1 MAISTVKDCAD
12 IINESLKTLGYEY
25 QIDTTSNTTIEEG
38 LNKIG
43 AFPPSQRNTIME
55 QMNLIIQARNYGVM
69 FDASKNAFR
78 RFLVSMD
85 EGFGIEDIFHELI
98 DGIDPLWDDTTAEG
112 TQKVI
117 NDLYSYDANRIHK
130 FFHTDSVGK
139 EFKTTID
146 RRNYDKVFLPSRV
159 TRYVDAKLAN
169 LSWSAE
175 VWLMQFIISIIKTM
189 IANGHVV
196 FKEGFNPNTKDGV
209 ATLVEDI
216 NATSDG
222 FLTPSK
228 LYNLGVPN
236 SAGGFDAITNIT
248 NSKEDIFLV
257 TTPELMRRLKTR
269 GYSNA
274 FNLSEFELSGQIMYL
289 PAGTDLGQRNGKEVL
304 AIALDRRAI
313 VCGLFRWVGTS
324 KFIENTLCMN
334 HFLLTEVLYGYN
346 TVFNCVAFVG
356 DALGDYSGGEGG
368 NLIVSF
374 TNTDPVTSN
383 YVYEVDGIEHTT
395 KGGFGTTLSYA
406 GVKTASF
413 PMNGSATTPFIGS
426 GLKVNGVN
434 ISAGSPAK
442 IENGELVFDNITGTI
457 IVEMTLAE

>member
-1 MAISTVKDCAD
+1 MAVSTVKQCAEV
-12 IINESLKTLGYEY
+12 INESLKTLGYEY
-25 QIDTTSNTTIEEG
+25 QIDTTSNETIDAG
-38 LNKIG
+38 LKAIG

-69 FDASKNAFR
+69 FDATKNPFR
-78 RFLVSMD
+78 RFLVSLD

-98 DGIDPLWDDTTAEG
+98 DGIDPLWDDTTPEG
-112 TQKVI
+112 TQKII
-117 NDLYSYDANRIHK
+117 NDLYSYDTNRIHK

-159 TRYVDAKLAN
+159 TRYVDTKLAN

-175 VWLMQFIISIIKTM
+175 VWLMQFIIGIIKTM
-189 IANGHVV
+189 VANGHVV
-196 FKEGFNPNTKDGV
+196 FKEGYNPNTKDGV
-209 ATLVEDI
+209 ASLVEDI
-216 NATSDG
+216 NATTDG

-236 SAGGFDAITNIT
+236 ALGGFDAITNIT
-248 NSKEDIFLV
+248 NGKEDIFIV

-274 FNLSEFELSGQIMYL
+274 FNLSEFELAGQIMYL

-304 AIALDRRAI
+304 AIALDRRAV
-313 VCGLFRWVGTS
+313 VCGLYRWVGTS

-334 HFLLTEVLYGYN
+334 HFLLTELLYGYN

-356 DALGDYSGGEGG
+356 EALGDYSGGEGG
-368 NLIVSF
+368 TLVVYNEGGGPEYKQMIVTVNGEDNLVSA
-374 TNTDPVTSN
+374 
-383 YVYEVDGIEHTT
+383 G
-395 KGGFGTTLSYA
+395 
-406 GVKTASF
+406 GVKTFTNVRNASIKPENPSYYFYGTTKIDGASF
-413 PMNGSATTPFIGS
+413 GNASTPSSEKEYVFNNFDGIHTFCGSVRNMG
-426 GLKVNGVN
+426 
-434 ISAGSPAK
+434 
-442 IENGELVFDNITGTI
+442 
-457 IVEMTLAE
+457 

>member
-1 MAISTVKDCAD
+1 MAVSTVKQCAEV
-12 IINESLKTLGYEY
+12 INESLKTLGYEY
-25 QIDTTSNTTIEEG
+25 QIDTTSNDTIDAG
-38 LNKIG
+38 LKAIG

-69 FDASKNAFR
+69 FDATKNPFR
-78 RFLVSMD
+78 RFLVSLD

-98 DGIDPLWDDTTAEG
+98 DGIDPLWDDTTPEG
-112 TQKVI
+112 TQKII
-117 NDLYSYDANRIHK
+117 NDLYSYDTNRIHK

-159 TRYVDAKLAN
+159 TRYVDTKLAN

-175 VWLMQFIISIIKTM
+175 VWLMQFIIGIIKTM
-189 IANGHVV
+189 VANGHVV
-196 FKEGFNPNTKDGV
+196 FKEGYNPNTKDGV
-209 ATLVEDI
+209 ASLVEDI
-216 NATSDG
+216 NATTDG

-236 SAGGFDAITNIT
+236 ASGGFDAITNIT
-248 NSKEDIFLV
+248 NGKEDIFIV

-274 FNLSEFELSGQIMYL
+274 FNLSEFELAGQIMYL

-304 AIALDRRAI
+304 AIALDRRAV

-324 KFIENTLCMN
+324 KFIENTLCMQ
-334 HFLLTEVLYGYN
+334 HFLLTELLYGYN

-368 NLIVSF
+368 TLVIKSAQNKVYGE
-374 TNTDPVTSN
+374 PVN
-383 YVYEVDGIEHTT
+383 INVNGE
-395 KGGFGTTLSYA
+395 SYA
-406 GVKTASF
+406 LQKGTQTLTNVKSVSISQGSSGQTAY
-413 PMNGSATTPFIGS
+413 NLTTFVID
-426 GLKVNGVN
+426 GVN
-434 ISAGSPAK
+434 CKDSAPFRDPSGK
-442 IENGELVFDNITGTI
+442 ITFDNFTGLHVLEI
-457 IVEMTLAE
+457 NFSGS

>member
-1 MAISTVKDCAD
+1 MAVSTVKQCAEV
-12 IINESLKTLGYEY
+12 INESLKTLGYEY
-25 QIDTTSNTTIEEG
+25 QIDTTSNDTIDAG
-38 LNKIG
+38 LKAIG

-69 FDASKNAFR
+69 FDATKNPFR
-78 RFLVSMD
+78 RFLVSLD

-98 DGIDPLWDDTTAEG
+98 DGIDPLWDDTTPEG
-112 TQKVI
+112 TQKII
-117 NDLYSYDANRIHK
+117 NDLYSYDTNRIHK

-159 TRYVDAKLAN
+159 TRYVDTKLAN

-175 VWLMQFIISIIKTM
+175 VWLMQFIIGIIKTM
-189 IANGHVV
+189 VANGHVV
-196 FKEGFNPNTKDGV
+196 FKEGYNPNTKDGV
-209 ATLVEDI
+209 ASLVEDI
-216 NATSDG
+216 NATTDG

-236 SAGGFDAITNIT
+236 ALGGFDAITNIT
-248 NSKEDIFLV
+248 NNKEDIFIV

-274 FNLSEFELSGQIMYL
+274 FNLSEFELAGQIMYL

-304 AIALDRRAI
+304 AIALDRRAV
-313 VCGLFRWVGTS
+313 VCGLYRWVGTS

-334 HFLLTEVLYGYN
+334 HFLLTELLYGYN

-374 TNTDPVTSN
+374 GAGNPASGN
-383 YVYEVDGIEHTT
+383 YTYKVDGVQHST
-395 KGGFGTTLSYA
+395 KGGYGTTASYT

-413 PMNGSATTPFIGS
+413 PVKGMETTPFIGS
-426 GLKVNGVN
+426 DIKINGVVVQ
-434 ISAGSPAK
+434 AGSPAK
-442 IENGELVFDNITGTI
+442 FENGELVFDNITGTI

>member
-1 MAISTVKDCAD
+1 MAVSTVKQCAEV
-12 IINESLKTLGYEY
+12 INESLKTLGYEY
-25 QIDTTSNTTIEEG
+25 QIDTTSNDTIDAG
-38 LNKIG
+38 LKAIG

-69 FDASKNAFR
+69 FDASKNPFR
-78 RFLVSMD
+78 RFLVSLD

-117 NDLYSYDANRIHK
+117 NDLYSYDTNRIHK

-139 EFKTTID
+139 EFKTTVD

-159 TRYVDAKLAN
+159 TRYVDTKLAN

-175 VWLMQFIISIIKTM
+175 VWLMQFIIGIIKTM
-189 IANGHVV
+189 VANGHVV

-216 NATSDG
+216 NATTDG

-248 NSKEDIFLV
+248 TSKEDIFLI

-368 NLIVSF
+368 TLVINCTANTAFGEPVKIEVNGEEYALKQGTQTLTNVKSVSIPNGAGGQTAYNF
-374 TNTDPVTSN
+374 TTYKIDG
-383 YVYEVDGIEHTT
+383 VDCQ
-395 KGGFGTTLSYA
+395 
-406 GVKTASF
+406 
-413 PMNGSATTPFIGS
+413 GS
-426 GLKVNGVN
+426 GAFGDP
-434 ISAGSPAK
+434 S
-442 IENGELVFDNITGTI
+442 GEVTFDNYTGLHVLEI
-457 IVEMTLAE
+457 AFSGS

>member
-1 MAISTVKDCAD
+1 MAVSTVKQCAEV
-12 IINESLKTLGYEY
+12 INQSLKTLGYEY
-25 QIDTTSNTTIEEG
+25 QIDTTSNETIDAG
-38 LNKIG
+38 LKAVG

-69 FDASKNAFR
+69 FDATKNPFR
-78 RFLVSMD
+78 RFLVSLD

-98 DGIDPLWDDTTAEG
+98 DGIDPLWDDTTPEG

-117 NDLYSYDANRIHK
+117 NDLYSYDTNRIHK

-159 TRYVDAKLAN
+159 TRYVDTKLAN

-175 VWLMQFIISIIKTM
+175 VWLMQFIIGIIKTM
-189 IANGHVV
+189 VANGHVV
-196 FKEGFNPNTKDGV
+196 FKEGYNPNTKDGV
-209 ATLVEDI
+209 ASLVEDI
-216 NATSDG
+216 NATTDG

-236 SAGGFDAITNIT
+236 ASGGFDAITNIT
-248 NSKEDIFLV
+248 NSKEDIFIV

-274 FNLSEFELSGQIMYL
+274 FNLSEFELAGQIMYL

-304 AIALDRRAI
+304 AIALDRRSV

-324 KFIENTLCMN
+324 KFIENTICMQ
-334 HFLLTEVLYGYN
+334 HFLLTELLYGYN

-356 DALGDYSGGEGG
+356 EALGDYSGGEGG

-374 TNTDPVTSN
+374 GGGDPVSGN
-383 YVYEVDGIEHTT
+383 YTYKVDGVQHST
-395 KGGFGTTLSYA
+395 KGGYGTTASYT

-413 PMNGSATTPFIGS
+413 PVKGMETTPFIGS
-426 GLKVNGVN
+426 AIKINGV
-434 ISAGSPAK
+434 IVQAGSPAK
-442 IENGELVFDNITGTI
+442 FENGELVLDNITGTI
-457 IVEMTLAE
+457 IVEITLAE

>member
-1 MAISTVKDCAD
+1 MAVSTVIQCAE
-12 IINESLKTLGYEY
+12 IINRSLKTLGYEY
-25 QIDTTSNTTIEEG
+25 QIDTTSNETIDAG
-38 LNKIG
+38 LKAIG

-69 FDASKNAFR
+69 FDASKNPFR
-78 RFLVSMD
+78 RFLVSLD

-98 DGIDPLWDDTTAEG
+98 DGIDPLWDDTTPEG
-112 TQKVI
+112 TQKII
-117 NDLYSYDANRIHK
+117 NDLYSYDTNRIHK

-159 TRYVDAKLAN
+159 TRYVDTKLAN

-175 VWLMQFIISIIKTM
+175 VWLMQFIIGIIKTM
-189 IANGHVV
+189 VANGHVV
-196 FKEGFNPNTKDGV
+196 FKEGYNPNTKDGV
-209 ATLVEDI
+209 ASLVEDI
-216 NATSDG
+216 NATTDG

-236 SAGGFDAITNIT
+236 ASGGFDAITNIT
-248 NSKEDIFLV
+248 NSKDDIFIV

-274 FNLSEFELSGQIMYL
+274 FNLSEFELAGQIMYL

-304 AIALDRRAI
+304 AIALDRRAV

-324 KFIENTLCMN
+324 KFIENTLCMQ
-334 HFLLTEVLYGYN
+334 HFLLTELLYGYN

-368 NLIVSF
+368 TLVVFNEDANSSGTALLVTVNGEEYTVPAGGDGVKSF
-374 TNTDPVTSN
+374 TNVR
-383 YVYEVDGIEHTT
+383 
-395 KGGFGTTLSYA
+395 
-406 GVKTASF
+406 TASIK
-413 PMNGSATTPFIGS
+413 SATPGYSF
-426 GLKVNGVN
+426 VNGVT
-434 ISAGSPAK
+434 IDGTKVGLSQPMGQK
-442 IENGELVFDNITGTI
+442 EFVFDNYEGIHTFAGH
-457 IVEMTLAE
+457 VVDA

>member
-1 MAISTVKDCAD
+1 MAVSTVKQCAED
-12 IINESLKTLGYEY
+12 INQSLKTLGYEY
-25 QIDTTSNTTIEEG
+25 QIDTTSNETIDAG
-38 LNKIG
+38 LKAVG

-69 FDASKNAFR
+69 FDATKNPFR
-78 RFLVSMD
+78 RFLVSLD

-117 NDLYSYDANRIHK
+117 NDLYSYDTNRIHK

-159 TRYVDAKLAN
+159 TRYVDTKLAN

-175 VWLMQFIISIIKTM
+175 VWLMQFIIGIIKTM
-189 IANGHVV
+189 VANGHVV
-196 FKEGFNPNTKDGV
+196 FKEGYNPNTKDGV
-209 ATLVEDI
+209 ASLVEDI
-216 NATSDG
+216 NATTDG

-236 SAGGFDAITNIT
+236 ASGGFDAITNIT
-248 NSKEDIFLV
+248 NSKEDIFIV

-274 FNLSEFELSGQIMYL
+274 FNLSEFELAGQIMYL

-304 AIALDRRAI
+304 AIALDRRAV
-313 VCGLFRWVGTS
+313 VCGLYRWVGTS
-324 KFIENTLCMN
+324 KFVENTLCMN
-334 HFLLTEVLYGYN
+334 HFLLTELLYGYN

-356 DALGDYSGGEGG
+356 DALGSYSEGEGG
-368 NLIVSF
+368 TLVVFNEDATSSGTALLVTVNGEEYTVPAGGYGVKSF
-374 TNTDPVTSN
+374 TNVR
-383 YVYEVDGIEHTT
+383 
-395 KGGFGTTLSYA
+395 
-406 GVKTASF
+406 TASIK
-413 PMNGSATTPFIGS
+413 SATPGYSF
-426 GLKVNGVN
+426 VNGVT
-434 ISAGSPAK
+434 IDGTKVGLSQPMGQK
-442 IENGELVFDNITGTI
+442 EFVFDNYEGIHTFSGQ
-457 IVEMTLAE
+457 VVDA

>member
-12 IINESLKTLGYEY
+12 IVNQSLKELGYEY
-25 QIDTTSNTTIEEG
+25 QIDTTSNATIEAG
-38 LNKIG
+38 LTKVG
-43 AFPPSQRNTIME
+43 AFAPSQRNAIME

-69 FDASKNAFR
+69 FDDSKNAFR
-78 RFLVSMD
+78 RFLVSLD

-98 DGIDPLWDDTTAEG
+98 SGIDPLWDDATAEG

-117 NDLYSYDANRIHK
+117 NDLYSYDTNKIHK
-130 FFHTDSVGK
+130 FFHTASAGK

-159 TRYVDAKLAN
+159 TRYVDTKLAN

-175 VWLMQFIISIIKTM
+175 VWLMQYIIGIIKTM
-189 IANGHVV
+189 IANKHVV
-196 FKEGFNPNTKDGV
+196 FKQGYNPNTKDGV

-216 NATSDG
+216 NAVTDG
-222 FLTPSK
+222 FLTPTQ

-236 SAGGFDAITNIT
+236 ASGGFDAVTNMT
-248 NSKEDIFLV
+248 GSKEDIFIV

-289 PAGTDLGQRNGKEVL
+289 PAGTDLGMYNGKEVL
-304 AIALDRRAI
+304 AVALDRRAV
-313 VCGLFRWVGTS
+313 VCGLYRWVGTS

-334 HFLLTEVLYGYN
+334 HFLLTELLYGYN

-356 DALGDYSGGEGG
+356 DALGAYSEGEGG
-368 NLIVSF
+368 TLVVYNEGSQQKSKKMLVTVNGEDHLVSTGSVETF
-374 TNTDPVTSN
+374 TNVRTASIKPENPS
-383 YVYEVDGIEHTT
+383 YYFYGTT
-395 KGGFGTTLSYA
+395 KIDGSSFGNSSVPSNEKEY
-406 GVKTASF
+406 
-413 PMNGSATTPFIGS
+413 
-426 GLKVNGVN
+426 
-434 ISAGSPAK
+434 
-442 IENGELVFDNITGTI
+442 VFNNYEGIHTFCGQIMD
-457 IVEMTLAE
+457 MS

>member
-1 MAISTVKDCAD
+1 MAVSTVKQCAEV
-12 IINESLKTLGYEY
+12 INESLKTLGYDY
-25 QIDTTSNTTIEEG
+25 QIDTTSNDTIDAG
-38 LNKIG
+38 LKAIG

-55 QMNLIIQARNYGVM
+55 QMNLIVQARNYGVM
-69 FDASKNAFR
+69 FDAAKNPYR
-78 RFLVSMD
+78 RFLVSLD

-117 NDLYSYDANRIHK
+117 NDLYSYDTNRIHK
-130 FFHTDSVGK
+130 FFHTGSIGK

-159 TRYVDAKLAN
+159 TRYVDTKLAN

-175 VWLMQFIISIIKTM
+175 VWLMQFIIGIIKTM
-189 IANGHVV
+189 VANGHVV
-196 FKEGFNPNTKDGV
+196 FKEGYNPNTKDGV

-216 NATSDG
+216 NATTDG

-236 SAGGFDAITNIT
+236 SSGGFDAITNIT
-248 NSKEDIFLV
+248 NSKEDIFIV

-274 FNLSEFELSGQIMYL
+274 FNLSEFELSGQVMYL
-289 PAGTDLGQRNGKEVL
+289 PAGTDLGKRGDKEVL

-324 KFIENTLCMN
+324 KFIENTLCMQQ
-334 HFLLTEVLYGYN
+334 FLLAELLYGYN
-346 TVFNCVAFVG
+346 TVFNCVAFTG
-356 DALGDYSGGEGG
+356 EELGDYSSHEGG
-368 NLIVSF
+368 NLIVQLRGGTSGISF
-374 TNTDPVTSN
+374 EVNGEKFTTTAGEL
-383 YVYEVDGIEHTT
+383 YVRSFDD
-395 KGGFGTTLSYA
+395 
-406 GVKTASF
+406 VKSASF
-413 PMNGSATTPFIGS
+413 PVDNSRNFTNV
-426 GLKVNGVN
+426 KVNGVS
-434 ISAGSPAK
+434 I
-442 IENGELVFDNITGTI
+442 GEQPSVKVVNNEIVFDNVSGTV
-457 IVEMTLAE
+457 IVELESQY

>member
-1 MAISTVKDCAD
+1 MAVSTVKQCAEV
-12 IINESLKTLGYEY
+12 INESLKTLGYEY
-25 QIDTTSNTTIEEG
+25 QIDTTSNDTIDAG
-38 LNKIG
+38 LKAIG

-69 FDASKNAFR
+69 FDATKNPFR
-78 RFLVSMD
+78 RFLVSLD

-98 DGIDPLWDDTTAEG
+98 DGIDPLWDDITPAG

-117 NDLYSYDANRIHK
+117 NDLYSYDTNRIHK

-159 TRYVDAKLAN
+159 TRYVDTKLAN

-175 VWLMQFIISIIKTM
+175 VWLMQFIIGIIKTM
-189 IANGHVV
+189 VANGHVV
-196 FKEGFNPNTKDGV
+196 FKEGYNPNTKDGV
-209 ATLVEDI
+209 ASLVEDI
-216 NATSDG
+216 NATTDG

-236 SAGGFDAITNIT
+236 ASGGFDAITNIT
-248 NSKEDIFLV
+248 NSKEDIFIV

-274 FNLSEFELSGQIMYL
+274 FNLSEFELAGQIMYL

-324 KFIENTLCMN
+324 KFIENTLCMQ
-334 HFLLTEVLYGYN
+334 HFLLTELLYGYN

-356 DALGDYSGGEGG
+356 DALGDYSGGDGG
-368 NLIVSF
+368 SLVVFNSGVGTDNGALLVTVNGEEHTVPSGGSGVMSF
-374 TNTDPVTSN
+374 TNVKNASIKPANSTYSFVNT
-383 YVYEVDGIEHTT
+383 VKIDGASV
-395 KGGFGTTLSYA
+395 GLSQ
-406 GVKTASF
+406 
-413 PMNGSATTPFIGS
+413 PMNEKEF
-426 GLKVNGVN
+426 
-434 ISAGSPAK
+434 
-442 IENGELVFDNITGTI
+442 VFDNYDGIHTFEGQ
-457 IVEMTLAE
+457 VFNA

>member
-12 IINESLKTLGYEY
+12 IVNQSLKELGYEY
-25 QIDTTSNTTIEEG
+25 QIDTTNNTTIEAG
-38 LNKIG
+38 LTKVG
-43 AFPPSQRNTIME
+43 AFAPSQRNAIME

-69 FDASKNAFR
+69 FDDSKNAFR
-78 RFLVSMD
+78 RFLVSLD

-98 DGIDPLWDDTTAEG
+98 SGIDPLWDDTTAEG

-117 NDLYSYDANRIHK
+117 NDLYSYDTNKIHK
-130 FFHTDSVGK
+130 FFHTASAGK

-159 TRYVDAKLAN
+159 TRYVDTKLAN

-175 VWLMQFIISIIKTM
+175 VWLMQYIIGIIKTM
-189 IANGHVV
+189 IANKHVV
-196 FKEGFNPNTKDGV
+196 FKQGYNPNTKDGV

-216 NATSDG
+216 NAVTDG
-222 FLTPSK
+222 FLTPTQ

-236 SAGGFDAITNIT
+236 ASGSFDPVTNMT
-248 NSKEDIFLV
+248 GSKEDIFIV

-289 PAGTDLGQRNGKEVL
+289 PAGTDLGQYNGKEVL
-304 AIALDRRAI
+304 AVALDRRAV
-313 VCGLFRWVGTS
+313 VCGLYRWVGTS

-334 HFLLTEVLYGYN
+334 HFLLTELLYGYN

-356 DALGDYSGGEGG
+356 DALGAYSEGEGG
-368 NLIVSF
+368 TLVVFNENATSSGTALLVTVNGEEYTVPAGGYGVKSF
-374 TNTDPVTSN
+374 TNVR
-383 YVYEVDGIEHTT
+383 
-395 KGGFGTTLSYA
+395 
-406 GVKTASF
+406 TASIK
-413 PMNGSATTPFIGS
+413 SATPGYSF
-426 GLKVNGVN
+426 VNGVT
-434 ISAGSPAK
+434 IDGTKVGLSQPMGQK
-442 IENGELVFDNITGTI
+442 EFVFDNYEGIHTFSGQ
-457 IVEMTLAE
+457 VVDA